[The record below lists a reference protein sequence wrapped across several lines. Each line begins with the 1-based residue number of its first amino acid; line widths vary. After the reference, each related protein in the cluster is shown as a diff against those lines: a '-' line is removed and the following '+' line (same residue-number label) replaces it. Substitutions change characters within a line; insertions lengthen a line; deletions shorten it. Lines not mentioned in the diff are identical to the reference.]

1 MGSPLMSMITN
12 VQKPERQGF
21 LQRRPTLPHID
32 EACSQ
37 GTSEDSEKGRKNV
50 SLEFEQ
56 AVCGC
61 RTSVLLHVDAYV
73 GGWVSVGFM
82 KKVTKPTLAHLT
94 IIPSILKVEG
104 NHQAMKATTLD
115 MIKAVVAVALLFQ
128 VGDDLMKEN
137 TQTNV
142 RNGEV
147 ISDMVIWWLEKQIP
161 FACNLVKNIKPKYL
175 QLPKVSINSITKEGN
190 LQERDIQKLKDWSE
204 RLTDE
209 LLTLPVDAL
218 LGGVEKQRH
227 EEIKEEIAQC
237 HGEELLLDMKE
248 DLKRCK
254 RKQKKPSNAKKGV
267 VKISDNAL
275 QKVTQHWHDITDAGW
290 TLEEVLG
297 PWAASA
303 RMQGFT
309 DLDFRGEVFP
319 V

>member
-104 NHQAMKATTLD
+104 NHAPWRLHDAPVAAYCQRVVSDTRTVSLISIFGDLLWVVHVTGEQRKSFFWTFSEISSFFISSVTLGRFPGG
-115 MIKAVVAVALLFQ
+115 L
-128 VGDDLMKEN
+128 G
-137 TQTNV
+137 
-142 RNGEV
+142 G
-147 ISDMVIWWLEKQIP
+147 
-161 FACNLVKNIKPKYL
+161 
-175 QLPKVSINSITKEGN
+175 
-190 LQERDIQKLKDWSE
+190 
-204 RLTDE
+204 
-209 LLTLPVDAL
+209 LLTNGL
-218 LGGVEKQRH
+218 
-227 EEIKEEIAQC
+227 
-237 HGEELLLDMKE
+237 
-248 DLKRCK
+248 
-254 RKQKKPSNAKKGV
+254 S
-267 VKISDNAL
+267 
-275 QKVTQHWHDITDAGW
+275 
-290 TLEEVLG
+290 
-297 PWAASA
+297 
-303 RMQGFT
+303 
-309 DLDFRGEVFP
+309 
-319 V
+319 